1 LLLALSEGTTACG
14 TTRSVSA
21 MKIVQNAGVL

>member
-1 LLLALSEGTTACG
+1 LTLSEGTTACG

-21 MKIVQNAGVL
+21 MKIVQIAGP